1 MRTAFTCRIYNKI
14 EEVFEPR
21 NKGKSTIEITDF
33 RTITGFFF
41 CNLNSRLLLLQRS
54 KAVYMLCNNV
64 FTCDRTVSCL

>member
-33 RTITGFFF
+33 RTITGLFSV
-41 CNLNSRLLLLQRS
+41 NSIVGYLYLRKQYTR
-54 KAVYMLCNNV
+54 
-64 FTCDRTVSCL
+64 

>member
-33 RTITGFFF
+33 RTITGLFPVISIVDYLYF
-41 CNLNSRLLLLQRS
+41 RGQ
-54 KAVYMLCNNV
+54 KQY
-64 FTCDRTVSCL
+64 TW